1 MRKFHPMFAP
11 RNFTFIG
18 YNRDLCPPTFRH
30 PPDDRVGECRPNSV
44 KSCHSTYPS
53 CIVTISFSSFFSFRS
68 MIESRSKVP
77 RMVSRKGRSR
87 NLRNG
92 YKCFFFFFISAS
104 DDIGDWI
111 FLWIDNGRYCH
122 LIIIGINIWDEGHN
136 RSKGS
141 TSESYSTWILHRVL
155 MASESLF
162 RVEEQR
168 ARNRSK
174 PQQRQ
179 RQEISARSDFWNL

>member
-1 MRKFHPMFAP
+1 MFAP

-68 MIESRSKVP
+68 MIESRSKVS

-92 YKCFFFFFISAS
+92 YKCFFLFLRLMILVTGFFY
-104 DDIGDWI
+104 GWI
-111 FLWIDNGRYCH
+111 MEDYCH
-122 LIIIGINIWDEGHN
+122 LIIIGINIWSEGHN

-162 RVEEQR
+162 RVEEQH

-179 RQEISARSDFWNL
+179 RQEISARSDLWNL